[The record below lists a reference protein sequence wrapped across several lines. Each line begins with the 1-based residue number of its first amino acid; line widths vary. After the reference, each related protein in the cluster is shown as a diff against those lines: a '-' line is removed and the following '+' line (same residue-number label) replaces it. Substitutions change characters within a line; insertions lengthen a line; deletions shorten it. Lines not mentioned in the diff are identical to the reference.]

1 LCKALALARVVN
13 YAPRVMLLIVAP
25 LTDDSRGVIFDKKM
39 FIVQATGIV
48 RYDVA
53 SFTIIRYYLFEIL
66 LENSPEKPFKV
77 LKKKLESN

>member
-1 LCKALALARVVN
+1 M
-13 YAPRVMLLIVAP
+13 PLIVAP
-25 LTDDSRGVIFDKKM
+25 LTDESRGVIYDKKM

-77 LKKKLESN
+77 FKKKHESN